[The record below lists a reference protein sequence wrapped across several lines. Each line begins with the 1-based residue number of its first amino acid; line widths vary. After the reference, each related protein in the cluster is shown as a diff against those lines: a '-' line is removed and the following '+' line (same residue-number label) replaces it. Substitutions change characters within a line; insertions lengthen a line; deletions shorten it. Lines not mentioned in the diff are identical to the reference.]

1 MMKINKAVIL
11 AAGYGTRFLPFTK
24 SIQKEMVPIVNRPL
38 IDYVV
43 DDCVQAGI
51 KEIIFVVNGRTKDQI
66 ESYYSENKQLFS
78 YLERMGKLE
87 KYSIIENLHTKAKFT
102 YVIQPDEGEYGT
114 AVPLK
119 LVEDYVK
126 DEEAFL
132 LLGGDDFT
140 YNSDGTS
147 ETKRMIDKFNAGEY
161 EAVISAMEVPDEV
174 VSKYGIMTTNKVSN
188 DILLTDIVE
197 KPKEGEAKSNLAN
210 ISKFIFK
217 PSIYQYLE
225 QQKIDELHG
234 ELLITDTIVMLAKEK
249 PVLIYIPTGK
259 YYDCGYPEGWLQAN
273 MDLMPKAS

>member
-1 MMKINKAVIL
+1 MKINKAVIL

-78 YLERMGKLE
+78 YLERMGKL
-87 KYSIIENLHTKAKFT
+87 
-102 YVIQPDEGEYGT
+102 
-114 AVPLK
+114 
-119 LVEDYVK
+119 
-126 DEEAFL
+126 EAFL

-249 PVLIYIPTGK
+249 PVLIYIPAGK

-273 MDLMPKAS
+273 INLMSKTL